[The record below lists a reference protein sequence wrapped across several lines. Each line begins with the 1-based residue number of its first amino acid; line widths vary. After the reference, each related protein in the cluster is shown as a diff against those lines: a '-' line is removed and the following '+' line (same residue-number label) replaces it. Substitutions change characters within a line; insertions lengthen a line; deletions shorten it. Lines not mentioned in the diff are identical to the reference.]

1 MYDQAPSAPPPHP
14 QPWGAPPQ
22 APPAYGA
29 VPPQAQG
36 HPGYGYGGYPPVA
49 PKKSRRTLWILLG
62 VLGLVVVLVVGLIG
76 YFVVDVASKAGTHK
90 IVLPVEFKGVAR
102 DDTSATAQQ
111 LRDSMARSFGDGDG
125 SWKPTGVGA
134 LYQSDTES
142 TRMIVSGGYGKV
154 LSPQHELD
162 SYFKGIAEGDGARL
176 SGRRSVD
183 PGPLGGKLDC
193 AVASNGAG
201 EFGVCAWAD
210 SSSIVGLMQG
220 DDEGTAPDL
229 DKLAAD
235 TRELRALA
243 EIPK

>member
-1 MYDQAPSAPPPHP
+1 
-14 QPWGAPPQ
+14 
-22 APPAYGA
+22 
-29 VPPQAQG
+29 
-36 HPGYGYGGYPPVA
+36 VA

-90 IVLPVEFKGVAR
+90 IVLPAEFKGVAR

-111 LRDSMARSFGDGDG
+111 LRDSMTRSFGDGDG

-162 SYFKGIAEGDGARL
+162 SYFKGIAAGDDARL

-193 AVASNGAG
+193 AVASNGVS

-235 TRELRALA
+235 TRDLRALA
-243 EIPK
+243 EVPK